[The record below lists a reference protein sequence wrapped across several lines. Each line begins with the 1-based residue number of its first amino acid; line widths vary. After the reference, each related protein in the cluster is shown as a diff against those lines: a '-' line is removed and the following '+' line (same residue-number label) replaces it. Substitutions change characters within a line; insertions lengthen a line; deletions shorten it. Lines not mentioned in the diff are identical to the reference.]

1 MHAFQQ
7 MKRIGYQL
15 ENVSLHYRGN
25 QGLDLIFRTASG
37 ELAIVT
43 TPTYAVVEAK
53 HGKGL
58 ESLSRDSLGRVQ
70 GSPAYNLHRLEMYLE
85 QGDRSHIAFAEKLY
99 DLAERRQLRSYATFY
114 GTKSVYEFK
123 EENKQLK
130 AVIVP

>member
-1 MHAFQQ
+1 

-58 ESLSRDSLGRVQ
+58 ESLSKDKDGDTQ
-70 GSPAYNLHRLEMYLE
+70 GSPDYNKKGLDKYLRYGDGSQNKLVLHLR
-85 QGDRSHIAFAEKLY
+85 KLAK
-99 DLAERRQLRSYATFY
+99 LGNLKSYAAFFSSNSLFELEA
-114 GTKSVYEFK
+114 GLNEKM
-123 EENKQLK
+123 
-130 AVIVP
+130 VIAIKINN

>member
-1 MHAFQQ
+1 

-25 QGLDLIFRTASG
+25 QGLDLIFRTANG

-58 ESLSRDSLGRVQ
+58 ESLSTDRDGLVQ
-70 GSPAYNLHRLEMYLE
+70 GSLDYNRKRLEMYLE
-85 QGDRSHIAFAEKLY
+85 EGEDTHIVIAEKLL
-99 DLAERRQLRSYATFY
+99 DLAEAGNLKSYATFY
-114 GTKSVYEFK
+114 KGNSIYELSSEGMWVK
-123 EENKQLK
+123 TL
-130 AVIVP
+130 VSH

>member
-1 MHAFQQ
+1 

-58 ESLSRDSLGRVQ
+58 ESLSKDSLGRVQ
-70 GSPAYNLHRLEMYLE
+70 GSRDYNQNRLEEYIRE
-85 QGDRSHIAFAEKLY
+85 GDDSHRNLAKKLHALFIAHKLK
-99 DLAERRQLRSYATFY
+99 SYATFY
-114 GTKSVYEFK
+114 GGNSIYELTSSNDGK
-123 EENKQLK
+123 KVN
-130 AVIVP
+130 AIRVP

>member
-1 MHAFQQ
+1 

-25 QGLDLIFRTASG
+25 QGLDLIFRTANG

-58 ESLSRDSLGRVQ
+58 ESLSRDRKGRVQ
-70 GSPAYNLHRLEMYLE
+70 GSPEYNESRLLDYL
-85 QGDRSHIAFAEKLY
+85 QNGDGSHNAMALTLKKLAKSG
-99 DLAERRQLRSYATFY
+99 LLKSYATFY
-114 GTKSVYEFK
+114 MGKSIYELQSVRDK
-123 EENKQLK
+123 RQIQPL
-130 AVIVP
+130 IIP